1 MAAMTT
7 AQQNALGGM
16 NLSSNEEKLEELKAI
31 EAKIKAEQAKIKA
44 DMAAEKAAEAN
55 AQADARLMYEAS
67 GIEDRAEM
75 DIRAVEET
83 AEKRDDSHLTDP
95 DWIDEQNR
103 LSDEKLMVQA
113 RGLTGDRDAEGSLIT
128 TKQRAEP
135 ETPFAPDKGIEVS
148 EDREDFKE
156 AAKRQQSEKGIQ
168 DDEFAAEIKE
178 HYKKYGV
185 TGDDDAEKKLGMT
198 QKYLDYLT
206 EKTAIVDKYTA
217 ESTILAENQ
226 DIDEDDFTDVESKP
240 RDVESNVE
248 QDRAQTSYPSDD
260 ETGRGEKAGWTMAEG
275 SNMWSVDEKDDYWK
289 TQEGYDEA
297 VSLYGK
303 KPAWVKEPTLVWN
316 AETGEYE
323 EVEEEEFEDLSQPA
337 ISADIKKL
345 FG

>member
-31 EAKIKAEQAKIKA
+31 EAKIKSEVAKIKA

-83 AEKRDDSHLTDP
+83 TEKRDDSHLTDP

-103 LSDEKLMVQA
+103 LSDEKLMAQA
-113 RGLTGDRDAEGSLIT
+113 RGLTGNRDTEGSLIT
-128 TKQRAEP
+128 AEAEIP
-135 ETPFAPDKGIEVS
+135 VAPDKGIEVS

-156 AAKRQQSEKGIQ
+156 AAKRQQSERGIQ
-168 DDEFAAEIKE
+168 DDEFEAEIKE
-178 HYKKYGV
+178 LHKKYGV

-198 QKYLDYLT
+198 QKYLNYLT
-206 EKTAIVDKYTA
+206 EKTAIVNNNTSDQN
-217 ESTILAENQ
+217 ILAEKQ
-226 DIDEDDFTDVESKP
+226 DIDEDFTTDEESAQMEM
-240 RDVESNVE
+240 DSNVE
-248 QDRAQTSYPSDD
+248 QDRAQSDYQ
-260 ETGRGEKAGWTMAEG
+260 EPEARGEKAGWTMAEG

>member
-55 AQADARLMYEAS
+55 AKADARLMYEAS

-83 AEKRDDSHLTDP
+83 TKKRDDSHLTDP

-103 LSDEKLMVQA
+103 LADEKLMVQA

-135 ETPFAPDKGIEVS
+135 ETPFAPDKGIEAS
-148 EDREDFKE
+148 EGREDFKE
-156 AAKRQQSEKGIQ
+156 ASKRQQSERGIQ
-168 DDEFAAEIKE
+168 NDEFEAEIKE
-178 HYKKYGV
+178 LRKKYGV
-185 TGDDDAEKKLGMT
+185 TGDDDASKKLGMT
-198 QKYLDYLT
+198 QKYLNYLT

-217 ESTILAENQ
+217 ESNILAEKQ
-226 DIDEDDFTDVESKP
+226 DIDEDFTTDEESAQMEM
-240 RDVESNVE
+240 DSNVE
-248 QDRAQTSYPSDD
+248 QDRAESKWQEP
-260 ETGRGEKAGWTMAEG
+260 EARGEKAGWTMAEG

-289 TQEGYDEA
+289 TQEGFDEA
-297 VSLYGK
+297 MDLYGK

-316 AETGEYE
+316 AETGQYE
-323 EVEEEEFEDLSQPA
+323 EIEEEEEFEDLSTPT

>member
-31 EAKIKAEQAKIKA
+31 EAKIKSEVAKIKA

-83 AEKRDDSHLTDP
+83 TEKRDDSHLTDP

-103 LSDEKLMVQA
+103 LSDEKLMAQA
-113 RGLTGDRDAEGSLIT
+113 RGLTGNRDTEGSLIT
-128 TKQRAEP
+128 AEAEIP
-135 ETPFAPDKGIEVS
+135 VAPDKGIEVS

-156 AAKRQQSEKGIQ
+156 AAKRQQSERGIQ

-178 HYKKYGV
+178 HHKKYGV
-185 TGDDDAEKKLGMT
+185 TGDDDAAKKLGIT

-226 DIDEDDFTDVESKP
+226 DIDEDFTTDEESAQMEM
-240 RDVESNVE
+240 DSNVE
-248 QDRAQTSYPSDD
+248 QDRAESKWQG
-260 ETGRGEKAGWTMAEG
+260 EEVRGEKAGWTMAEG